1 MRRIKTDRGIVMYII
16 LTIITCGIYAF
27 YFIYKLAQD
36 VNEMCKE
43 DGKKTGGLIA
53 FILLSYVTC
62 GLYALYWNYQVAKR
76 LQMNAPKYGITV
88 KESGTTILLWCT
100 VGLLLFGIGPLVAMY
115 LIIKN
120 TNAMATAY
128 NRINGLG

>member
-1 MRRIKTDRGIVMYII
+1 MRRIKTDRSIVMYII
-16 LTIITCGIYAF
+16 LTIITCGIYGF

-62 GLYALYWNYQVAKR
+62 GLYALYWNYQLAKR

-88 KESGTTILLWCT
+88 KESGTAILLWCT
-100 VGLLLFGIGPLVAMY
+100 VGLLLFGVGPLVAMY